1 MKEMYE
7 LLNNVNMNLE
17 EYEDIKLSDIE
28 NRKTKNNVLSLINES
43 GYAQKRKLSF
53 TKVCACVALVAC
65 ISSITVAAT
74 SGILST
80 GIKNVFN
87 IDSNKKMTIANNMG
101 KALDMS
107 VEDGGIK
114 VTADAIL
121 RDSHQICVIY
131 TITRTD
137 GKSFDFDGK
146 PCTELWFDEIE
157 EINSKDNSEDNG
169 GESGIIEEESS
180 SNSIKFFIIS
190 RFDEEIG
197 SKVDIHMANMQFYTD
212 NMYTPSKTIKGNWD
226 FSIPTDFDYEDSTVN
241 LANGQKLNIAGYDT
255 QLESLAISPVG
266 FYFSIN
272 FDSLDKGGS
281 EIIKDVEKTGNFIL
295 HLKSGEIVEFN
306 GISGPRCKADGTI
319 SFRIN
324 GCFEEMIPL
333 DEMDKIT
340 LCGYEYKI
348 PDSNVHD

>member
-43 GYAQKRKLSF
+43 GYAKKRKLSF
-53 TKVCACVALVAC
+53 TKVCACVALIAC

-87 IDSNKKMTIANNMG
+87 IDSNKKMAIANSMG
-101 KALDMS
+101 KALNMS
-107 VEDGGIK
+107 VKDGGIK
-114 VTADAIL
+114 ITADGVL
-121 RDSHQICVIY
+121 RDSHQICIIY

-137 GKSFDFDGK
+137 GKSFDVDGK
-146 PCTELWFDEIE
+146 PCTDLWFDEIE
-157 EINSKDNSEDNG
+157 DVDSNGNSSEG

-180 SNSIKFFIIS
+180 SNSIKLFIIY
-190 RFDEEIG
+190 RFNETIG
-197 SKVDIHMANMQFYTD
+197 SKVDVHMTNVYLFTD
-212 NMYTPSKTIKGNWD
+212 DTHTPSQTIKGNWD

-241 LANGQKLNIAGYDT
+241 LAKGQTLNIAGYDT
-255 QLESLAISPVG
+255 QLENLAISPVG

-272 FDSLDKGGS
+272 FDSLEEGGY
-281 EIIKDVEKTGNFIL
+281 EIIKNVEKSGNFTL

-306 GISGPRCKADGTI
+306 GISGPRCKDDGTI

-340 LCGYEYKI
+340 LCGYEFKI
-348 PDSNVHD
+348 PDSNVHN